1 MSSTFSAPGMVMPRS
16 VRSWTPRGPTRSP
29 HALSRGNLALSTSA
43 TRAPPRASTVA
54 AMLPAGP
61 DPTTIA
67 SKCPAFIGPSTDK
80 TLGFD
85 CTPGERRGPM
95 QLRATSD
102 PNRFAR
108 ALFTGLPNR
117 YDLLAEVLSLGQNRR
132 WRRAMVNRIVPARP
146 HRLLDVATGTAG
158 VALRLTEQTDAF
170 VTGLDLTE
178 AMLRRGQANVAAN
191 SAG

>member
-1 MSSTFSAPGMVMPRS
+1 MSLTAIAPGMAMPRS
-16 VRSWTPRGPTRSP
+16 VSSWTPRGPTRSP

-61 DPTTIA
+61 DPTTSA
-67 SKCPAFIGPSTDK
+67 SKCPAFIGLLDGQDVRVP
-80 TLGFD
+80 LH
-85 CTPGERRGPM
+85 PGREARPM
-95 QLRATSD
+95 QLRATGD

-132 WRRAMVNRIVPARP
+132 WRRAMVDRIVPAGP
-146 HRLLDVATGTAG
+146 ASVLDVASGTAG
-158 VALRLTEQTDAF
+158 VALQI
-170 VTGLDLTE
+170 
-178 AMLRRGQANVAAN
+178 
-191 SAG
+191 